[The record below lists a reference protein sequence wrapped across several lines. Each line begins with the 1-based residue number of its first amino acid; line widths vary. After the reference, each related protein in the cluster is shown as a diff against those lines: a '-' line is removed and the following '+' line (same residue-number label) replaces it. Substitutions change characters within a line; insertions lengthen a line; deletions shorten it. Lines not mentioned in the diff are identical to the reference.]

1 MCEVE
6 PYVYGRLPCPDPAVD
21 RHMADT
27 WRANDMY
34 AQVII
39 VSNITKGQ
47 MVHVTRLKTAS
58 EIWTSL
64 RAIHETKDYGSAITI
79 QRGLFALYAK
89 EGADVIQHLSKLKQQ
104 WERLNV
110 LDNTSFHI
118 PDRQFKTIIA
128 SSLSPSWDVFTERYM
143 GGRLDIVETDPK
155 KMMSSQEF
163 IGAIKEEYL
172 RRKYRIDA
180 PVEQTNCSQ
189 ASKEPTSLVAGVHD
203 PPKSSAG
210 SACRW
215 VWSYC
220 I

>member
-1 MCEVE
+1 MDPENTPATSANPLDSPELVAAETSPETSAPAIHRIKHLHASLTKIEDRLDDTNWVVWRELIRRIFAMCEVE
-6 PYVYGRLPCPDPAVD
+6 PYVYGRLPCP
-21 RHMADT
+21 ADT

-89 EGADVIQHLSKLKQQ
+89 EGADVIQHLSKLKKQ

-118 PDRQFKTIIA
+118 PDRQF
-128 SSLSPSWDVFTERYM
+128 
-143 GGRLDIVETDPK
+143 
-155 KMMSSQEF
+155 
-163 IGAIKEEYL
+163 
-172 RRKYRIDA
+172 
-180 PVEQTNCSQ
+180 NC
-189 ASKEPTSLVAGVHD
+189 
-203 PPKSSAG
+203 
-210 SACRW
+210 
-215 VWSYC
+215 
-220 I
+220 